1 MIEQSPFPPSYNQE
15 AAQALLEKADIIFR
29 GNTSDRIILPLLIHN
44 RAATNKA
51 LDIAGALSQNILSS
65 VRLYQYH
72 RALLYLA
79 ALNHFC
85 LQHFTD
91 DASKHAMQELTKQFL
106 K

>member
-1 MIEQSPFPPSYNQE
+1 MIEQPSFPPSYDKKTT
-15 AAQALLEKADIIFR
+15 QALLEKADSIYR

-44 RAATNKA
+44 RASTNKA
-51 LDIAGALSQNILSS
+51 LDIAGALYQNILSS